1 MFIQKKEYLKQ
12 EYQTFRDYSMYVE
25 RVTVTQDFMEHTHE
39 FDEIVIVVS
48 GSGEHLVE
56 QQVYRLGRGDVF
68 VIKGDVKHGF
78 RNNKD
83 LKIINIMYDPRLL
96 FGENEELRFIEGF
109 DYMFLIQPEWLPH
122 LAYPYRVTM
131 EDETVKVVEQLA
143 DFLIE
148 QLRDAR
154 GQYYVAVKYGVKT
167 LISYIANNY
176 RTEQHLSDRMKIL
189 ASAIHYIRS
198 NLNTSIKVADIAK
211 SVTISPRQLERV
223 FSEECGMSPIEYLT
237 ELRLKHARTILMN
250 TQRPI
255 RIVAEESGFEDPSY
269 FARVYKKRFHLSPSQ
284 TRRQNGEMS
293 E

>member
-25 RVTVTQDFMEHTHE
+25 RVTVNQDFMEHTHE

-176 RTEQHLSDRMKIL
+176 RTEQHLSDRMKKIGR
-189 ASAIHYIRS
+189 AH
-198 NLNTSIKVADIAK
+198 V
-211 SVTISPRQLERV
+211 
-223 FSEECGMSPIEYLT
+223 
-237 ELRLKHARTILMN
+237 
-250 TQRPI
+250 
-255 RIVAEESGFEDPSY
+255 
-269 FARVYKKRFHLSPSQ
+269 
-284 TRRQNGEMS
+284 
-293 E
+293 